1 MIIWSLVVNCYLNL
15 IIKFMKCLVWV
26 INVMYYGK
34 FYKLCGN
41 VILMVYDEKVIMV
54 ILFLFWKNGFVIFWL
69 I

>member
-54 ILFLFWKNGFVIFWL
+54 ILF
-69 I
+69 